1 MAESNFVDYV
11 KIYCRS
17 GKGGRGSSH
26 FRREKYI
33 PKGGPDGGNGGRG
46 GHVYL
51 RGNRNYWTLL
61 HLKFDRHVMAT
72 SGSGGSGQR
81 SFGKDGEDRIIEVP
95 CGTVVYDAETGEFIC
110 DVTEDGQQVMLL
122 QGGRGGLGNW
132 NFKTS
137 TNQAPR
143 YAQPGEPAQ
152 ERMVIMQLKLLA
164 DVGLVGFPNAGKS
177 TLLSVVS
184 AAKPKIANYPF
195 TTLEP
200 NLGIVGYRDNRSFV
214 MADIPGII
222 EGASEGKGLGLRF
235 LRHIERNSLLLF
247 MVPGEADDIK
257 KEYEILHNELVKYNP
272 ELLDKRRVLA
282 ITKSDMLDEEL
293 IEALSEDL
301 PEGIPY
307 VFISSITGLGVIEL
321 KDLLWKELNK
331 ETFHEVERIVHKN
344 IDVSTLNL
352 GDDDDLVVPL
362 DDDDLDD
369 DEEFEEYEWDDEED
383 GDASKR

>member
-33 PKGGPDGGNGGRG
+33 PKGGPDGGDGGRG
-46 GHVYL
+46 GHIYL

-61 HLKFDRHVMAT
+61 HLKDERHILAT
-72 SGSGGSGQR
+72 NGESGSAKRSSG
-81 SFGKDGEDRIIEVP
+81 KNGEDRVIEVP
-95 CGTVVYDAETGEFIC
+95 CGTVVYDADTGEYLC

-122 QGGRGGLGNW
+122 KGGRGGLGNF

-152 ERMVIMQLKLLA
+152 ERTVILQLKLLA

-200 NLGIVGYRDNRSFV
+200 NLGIVSYRDNRSFV

-247 MVPGEADDIK
+247 MVPADTDDIR
-257 KEYEILHNELVKYNP
+257 KEYEILSNELEQYNP
-272 ELLDKRRVLA
+272 DLLDKPRVLA
-282 ITKSDMLDEEL
+282 ITKSDLLDDEL

-301 PEGIPY
+301 PEGIPHL
-307 VFISSITGLGVIEL
+307 FISAVAGKGITEL
-321 KDLLWKELNK
+321 KDLLWKALN
-331 ETFHEVERIVHKN
+331 EESFHEVERIVHKN
-344 IDVSTLNL
+344 IDVNTLVFDEEDDFVVPV
-352 GDDDDLVVPL
+352 DDDE
-362 DDDDLDD
+362 LDD
-369 DEEFEEYEWDDEED
+369 DEEYEEYWDDDENE
-383 GDASKR
+383 